1 MAHSVCSSLQR
12 NQFLNFRGY
21 NVVSGKNK
29 FDRGRKVSFFAFILR
44 LTMTSVFDR
53 QEGRKSER
61 DELATE
67 VADDARD
74 FCK

>member
-1 MAHSVCSSLQR
+1 M
-12 NQFLNFRGY
+12 NFRGY

-29 FDRGRKVSFFAFILR
+29 FDRGQGKVSFFAFILW
-44 LTMTSVFDR
+44 LTVTSVFDR
-53 QEGRKSER
+53 QDGRKGER

>member
-1 MAHSVCSSLQR
+1 MWYLEKTNSTQE
-12 NQFLNFRGY
+12 G
-21 NVVSGKNK
+21 
-29 FDRGRKVSFFAFILR
+29 KVSFFAFILR

-53 QEGRKSER
+53 QDGRKSER

-74 FCK
+74 FCKW